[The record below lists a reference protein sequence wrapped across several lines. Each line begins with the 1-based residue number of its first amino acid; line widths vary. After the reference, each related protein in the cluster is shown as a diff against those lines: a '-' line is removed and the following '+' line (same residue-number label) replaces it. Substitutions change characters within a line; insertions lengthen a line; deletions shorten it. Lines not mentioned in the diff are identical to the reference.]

1 MGGKKAGQQK
11 SVFYCGRQKC
21 WVTKELGGKRVFIA
35 VGGKRAGWQKSWE
48 AKECCF
54 QSWAEKECLAKG
66 GKDSLLLNVA
76 KVREE
81 MELQPKIPN
90 LYFSRISLEPLE
102 LQKSFLH
109 LFAFL
114 SEELSD
120 DFFFFKSGLKIS

>member
-1 MGGKKAGQQK
+1 M
-11 SVFYCGRQKC
+11 
-21 WVTKELGGKRVFIA
+21 LGD
-35 VGGKRAGWQKSWE
+35 KRAGRKKSVYCCGRQKSWE

-81 MELQPKIPN
+81 MELQPKNPN

-114 SEELSD
+114 FE
-120 DFFFFKSGLKIS
+120 